1 MERRGQRNPA
11 GQRGGGQRREGSP
24 PLHLAPGS
32 AFPARLRETQ
42 RGGGGGELRERR
54 RGYPPTLRWLG
65 RGRGATGRL
74 LPEDPGQGAAPQTE
88 RSTARGLGDHRP
100 GRVPPRARQTS
111 GRDSLPP
118 PTPAAH
124 SIAGGGRWPPA
135 DGPLWRV
142 GEAGGRAG
150 SRETRGP
157 RVGAGAGAG
166 ASGAA
171 ACGGRPSAGPGG
183 RGGRRGG
190 SAARAATG
198 WPRVPAGRVGG
209 KRRGLGRAP
218 GEAEEGGGRLSAGT
232 RLLLLLRPQLRRR
245 PRAGRERLRPGG
257 CSSPSDPA
265 PASARGGSEARPRSR
280 FLRERRLRGPPGAG
294 ALRGGWRPLPLPSP
308 PGAGAGPA
316 AAGSRGKVTARQFP
330 VHVSCAARSSR

>member
-1 MERRGQRNPA
+1 M
-11 GQRGGGQRREGSP
+11 
-24 PLHLAPGS
+24 HLAPGS

-54 RGYPPTLRWLG
+54 RGYPPPCAGWGGVGGLRGGCRPRTPGKGLLRRRSGARHAGWATTD
-65 RGRGATGRL
+65 RGEY
-74 LPEDPGQGAAPQTE
+74 PPV
-88 RSTARGLGDHRP
+88 P
-100 GRVPPRARQTS
+100 GRRREGIPCLPPRQ
-111 GRDSLPP
+111 P
-118 PTPAAH
+118 PTPSPAE
-124 SIAGGGRWPPA
+124 AGGRPQTAPSGGWER
-135 DGPLWRV
+135 R
-142 GEAGGRAG
+142 AGGRAG